1 MCAAR
6 KPTTRPRDGA
16 TSSSPYGGGRADL
29 RTQLAALLA
38 VALIVVGWEAARL
51 MRPAPIAV
59 AQAPEIAVSPLADPP
74 DDPSS
79 ARGEFDRIQV
89 VFVAN
94 GDGARAQFRNAPVAH
109 PLADFRYGVD
119 HAIPDRALT
128 LKLLEKAIK
137 GLPQAL
143 DLPAGAHFLTIQAQ
157 LDSGAISPVRRF
169 DVPANLLGAR
179 R

>member
-1 MCAAR
+1 
-6 KPTTRPRDGA
+6 
-16 TSSSPYGGGRADL
+16 
-29 RTQLAALLA
+29 
-38 VALIVVGWEAARL
+38 
-51 MRPAPIAV
+51 MRPQPIAA
-59 AQAPEIAVSPLADPP
+59 AQAPEIAAEPVADPP

-89 VFVAN
+89 VFVAY
-94 GDGARAQFRNAPVAH
+94 GEGARAQFRNAPVAH

-119 HAIPDRALT
+119 HPVPDRALT
-128 LKLLEKAIK
+128 PKLLEKAVK

-143 DLPAGAHFLTIQAQ
+143 DLPPGAHFLTFQAQ

-169 DVPANLLGAR
+169 DVPANLPAAR

>member
-1 MCAAR
+1 VR
-6 KPTTRPRDGA
+6 GGETDDPRSRWSDFVFA
-16 TSSSPYGGGRADL
+16 PWRRQGRL

-38 VALIVVGWEAARL
+38 VALIVVGWEAARR
-51 MRPAPIAV
+51 MGPAPIAA
-59 AQAPEIAVSPLADPP
+59 AQAPQLAASPLADSP

-79 ARGEFDRIQV
+79 ARGEFERIQV

-94 GDGARAQFRNAPVAH
+94 GDSVRAQFRSAPLVH

-119 HAIPDRALT
+119 HAVPDRALT
-128 LKLLEKAIK
+128 PKLLETAIK

-143 DLPAGAHFLTIQAQ
+143 DLPSDAHFLTIQVR
-157 LDSGAISPVRRF
+157 LNTGATSPIRRF
-169 DVPANLLGAR
+169 DVPANLLGPR